1 MTLLRPL
8 DLPADEGF
16 SLARLRIILIVI
28 GVLLFALCL
37 RLFYWQ
43 IIRGSQ
49 LRAAALSQYQRT
61 VTTQGKRGSIY
72 SADGYTLVTNEERY
86 RLVAYPT
93 QIKDPIESIAAQ
105 LAPYIWE
112 AQFEEAT
119 ASAQPIIS
127 TADLEIVKQKVI
139 GQLHQ
144 PESKWTSLSLNLTE
158 AQKDAIEAL
167 DLPGIGFEPYFQR
180 AYPEASMAAHVLGFV
195 GRNNEGQEVG
205 YFGVEGA
212 LDKELRGREE
222 RQVLEADALGWQF
235 VDGLGSSPAMV
246 DGRDIV
252 LTIRRDVQ
260 SLAEK
265 QLSYAL
271 QRYGAKSGEILIMD
285 PQTGKVLAM
294 ASLPGYDMNNYREF
308 DPELYKN
315 PSLSSLYEPGS
326 TLKTLTVAAGIDA
339 GVISPDTHCPDCD
352 GPRVIGG
359 YTLRTWNEVYN
370 PDITMTDALAKSDNT
385 AMIFVGEQLGADKLQ
400 SYLRNF
406 GLGGE
411 TQVELQEDTSTPFPE
426 KWGPV
431 ELATISFGQ
440 GISANTLQV
449 TKAIAAIANKGTLM
463 RPVIVS
469 QVVDPVTQQTLVVE
483 PQSERD
489 VVSPDTAQ
497 QVTKMMVN
505 AANEGEAKWTASRD
519 HWVAGKTGTSQIAV
533 NGTYDPDKT
542 VASFIG
548 FAPPDNPQFIMMVKL
563 VEPTS
568 SIWAAETAA
577 PLWYR
582 IADQLYIL
590 LNIPAD
596 KSISP

>member
-8 DLPADEGF
+8 ELPADEGF
-16 SLARLRIILIVI
+16 SLSRLRFLFIAIL
-28 GVLLFALCL
+28 VLLVILCL

-43 IIRGSQ
+43 IVRGAQ

-72 SADGYTLVTNEERY
+72 SADGYTLVTNEQRY
-86 RLVAYPT
+86 RLVAYPS
-93 QIKDPIESIAAQ
+93 QIKEPVEPISAQ
-105 LAPYIWE
+105 LAPFVWE
-112 AQFEEAT
+112 AQFQAAT
-119 ASAQPIIS
+119 ASAALPINP
-127 TADLEIVKQKVI
+127 ADLVNIQQKI
-139 GQLHQ
+139 QSQLSQ
-144 PESKWTSLSLNLTE
+144 SDLKWTSISPNISQV
-158 AQKDAIEAL
+158 QKDAIDAM
-167 DLPGIGFEPYFQR
+167 DLPGIGFEPYYQR

-195 GRNNEGQEVG
+195 GRNDEGREVG

-235 VDGLGSSPAMV
+235 VDGLGSSRPTV
-246 DGRDIV
+246 DGRDVV

-260 SLAEK
+260 RLAEQ
-265 QLSYAL
+265 QLERAL
-271 QRYGAKSGEILIMD
+271 ERYGAASGEILIME
-285 PQTGKVLAM
+285 PQTGKILAM
-294 ASLPGYDMNNYREF
+294 ASLPAYDMAQYRDF
-308 DPELYKN
+308 ASELYKN
-315 PSLSSLYEPGS
+315 PSLTMLYEPGS

-339 GVISPDTHCPDCD
+339 GVISPETRCPDCD

-359 YTLRTWNEVYN
+359 YTLRTWNQEYN

-385 AMIFVGEQLGADKLQ
+385 AMIFVAEQLGADRLK
-400 SYLRNF
+400 SYLQKF
-406 GLGGE
+406 GLGGKAN
-411 TQVELQEDTSTPFPE
+411 VELQEDTATPFPE

-449 TKAIAAIANKGTLM
+449 TKAVAAIANQGTLM
-463 RPVIVS
+463 RPIVIS

-483 PQSERD
+483 PQAEGE
-489 VVSPDTAQ
+489 VISPETAH
-497 QVTKMMVN
+497 QVTQMMVN

-533 NGTYDPDKT
+533 GGTYDPDKT

-548 FAPPDNPQFIMMVKL
+548 FAPPDNPKFIMMVKL
-563 VEPTS
+563 VEPSS

-590 LNIPAD
+590 LNIPPD
-596 KSISP
+596 KSVTP